1 MAPPLLD
8 QLAAIAARVTDIA
21 RADARQ
27 LDDLKTE
34 LLGRKAG
41 ALTAILRSLPTIPPE
56 ERREV
61 GQRANAL
68 RREIE
73 DALEARRAALA
84 DTGPSRRVDPT
95 MPGRARW
102 RGALHPVT
110 QVVDEICEIFRELG
124 FARVV
129 GPEAETEAYN
139 FTKLNIPLDH
149 PAADMHDTFYLGRGI
164 VLRTHTSPVQ
174 ARVMENYPPP
184 IRVVVPGLVYR
195 RDPFDPSHAPVF
207 EQIEGLVVDEGV
219 TFVDFKAAIDYFVHR
234 FFARDTAVRFRPS
247 YFPFTEPS
255 AEVDVQCSRRAAWIP
270 SGTRATPTEWAP
282 AASRWCG
289 MGSRTFACSTR
300 TTCGSSTSS
309 WSSSARL
316 DQLAQRSPR
325 RASGSVGHRAAAH
338 DACRGGGHGGARPSR
353 SG

>member
-1 MAPPLLD
+1 MAPPLQD
-8 QLAAIAARVTDIA
+8 QLAAIAARAADIA
-21 RADARQ
+21 NADARQ

-41 ALTAILRSLPTIPPE
+41 ALTAILRSLPTLPPDD
-56 ERREV
+56 RRSV

-68 RREIE
+68 RRDIE
-73 DALEARRAALA
+73 AAIEARHEALA
-84 DTGPSRRVDPT
+84 ETGRAHSVDPT

-149 PAADMHDTFYLGRGI
+149 PAADMHDTFYLAPGI
-164 VLRTHTSPVQ
+164 LLRTHTSPVQ
-174 ARVMENYPPP
+174 ARVMEHYLPP
-184 IRVVVPGLVYR
+184 IRVVVPGLCYR

-219 TFVDFKAAIDYFVHR
+219 SFVDFKAAIDYFVHR
-234 FFARDTAVRFRPS
+234 FFARDTPVRFRPS

-255 AEVDVQCSRRAAWIP
+255 AEVDVQCQICRGAGCPTCKQTGWMEIMG
-270 SGTRATPTEWAP
+270 SGMVHP
-282 AASRWCG
+282 AVFEACGVDAERFTGYAFG
-289 MGSRTFACSTR
+289 MGPGRIALVRHGIPDIRMLYQNDMRFLEQFAE
-300 TTCGSSTSS
+300 
-309 WSSSARL
+309 
-316 DQLAQRSPR
+316 
-325 RASGSVGHRAAAH
+325 
-338 DACRGGGHGGARPSR
+338 
-353 SG
+353 